1 VGGIIPLA
9 ILTQGKKINDMNFF
23 RAKTNLNVGQTID
36 MPVFKGQ
43 LFYVDSS
50 SELPGNN
57 KTAEDLKDN
66 WEELV
71 LHNNYG
77 QIRLVPRK

>member
-1 VGGIIPLA
+1 
-9 ILTQGKKINDMNFF
+9 MNFF
-23 RAKTNLNVGQTID
+23 RAKTNLNAGQTVD

-50 SELPGNN
+50 SELPSNN
-57 KTAEDLKDN
+57 KTAEELKDN